1 MGMVI
6 KSNMKYSN
14 HIVVIVIYCDY
25 FLNFSQF
32 FSIFLNF
39 SQFFSIFFGGP
50 ILINVLARSDFLNF
64 SQFFSIFHFCSF
76 FLIFLSFFNIL
87 FHVIVVFHKFLT

>member
-25 FLNFSQF
+25 FLKF

-39 SQFFSIFFGGP
+39 SFLF
-50 ILINVLARSDFLNF
+50 ILS
-64 SQFFSIFHFCSF
+64 H
-76 FLIFLSFFNIL
+76 FLSFFNIL

>member
-6 KSNMKYSN
+6 KPNMKYSN
-14 HIVVIVIYCDY
+14 HIVAIVIYCDY
-25 FLNFSQF
+25 FLNCSKF
-32 FSIFLNF
+32 F
-39 SQFFSIFFGGP
+39 IFFGGP

-76 FLIFLSFFNIL
+76 FLIFLSFFFYHFFTFYFMLLL
-87 FHVIVVFHKFLT
+87 FFTSF

>member
-32 FSIFLNF
+32 FSIF
-39 SQFFSIFFGGP
+39 SGGP

-64 SQFFSIFHFCSF
+64 SQFFIFVHSFSF
-76 FLIFLSFFNIL
+76 FIIFLSFFYIL